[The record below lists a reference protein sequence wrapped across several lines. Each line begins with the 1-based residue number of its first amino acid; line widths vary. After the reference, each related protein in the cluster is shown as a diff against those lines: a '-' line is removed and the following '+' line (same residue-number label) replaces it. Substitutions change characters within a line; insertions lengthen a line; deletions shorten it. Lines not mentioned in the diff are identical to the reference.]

1 MHRKRIILG
10 AVVGGAMKAIAFL
23 LISAATVFAQEHAP
37 TVEQCRADAA
47 VWSAKDA
54 DIKTPTMRE
63 LWLRVH
69 EMNQCLAVDPIES
82 AHEHTLEY
90 LTVCRNVG
98 DEYSTRVVSFLN
110 RHDAKWKRQFDAEDA
125 DGKR

>member
-1 MHRKRIILG
+1 
-10 AVVGGAMKAIAFL
+10 MKAFVFL
-23 LISAATVFAQEHAP
+23 LISAATVLAQEHAP

-54 DIKTPTMRE
+54 DIKTPTMKE

-69 EMNQCLAVDPIES
+69 EMNQCLAVDPVEA
-82 AHEHTLEY
+82 AHEYTFKY
-90 LTVCRNVG
+90 LTVCRNIG
-98 DEYSTRVVSFLN
+98 DEYADRVVSFIN
-110 RHDAKWKRQFDAEDA
+110 RHNPKWKSQFDAEDA